1 METITLMPFD
11 KFIALSFMGILT
23 GLLSFAVGF
32 LKNISQ
38 SISKLNT
45 QVSILLER
53 SEWHGTAINHLDIRV
68 TKLEE
73 RHIQ

>member
-53 SEWHGTAINHLDIRV
+53 SEWHGVAINHLDVRV

-73 RHIQ
+73 RYSK